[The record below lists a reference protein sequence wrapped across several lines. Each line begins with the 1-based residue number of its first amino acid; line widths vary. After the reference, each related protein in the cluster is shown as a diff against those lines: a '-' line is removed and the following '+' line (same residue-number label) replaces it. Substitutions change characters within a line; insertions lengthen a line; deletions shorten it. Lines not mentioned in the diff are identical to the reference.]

1 MVQENE
7 GTTNW
12 NDSKE
17 QVQIGIILNIVAVNW
32 ATEPAEKFSL

>member
-12 NDSKE
+12 NDSKA
-17 QVQIGIILNIVAVNW
+17 QVQIGIILNIVTVSLAE
-32 ATEPAEKFSL
+32 EPAEKFSL